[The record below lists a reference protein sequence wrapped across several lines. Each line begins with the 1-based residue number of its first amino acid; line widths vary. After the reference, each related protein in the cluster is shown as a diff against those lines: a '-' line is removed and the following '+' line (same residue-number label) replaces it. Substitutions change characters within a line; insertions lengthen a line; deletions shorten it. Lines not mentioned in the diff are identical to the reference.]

1 MDWTLPPPPP
11 AYELRLDAPLPLP
24 DDRPG
29 TARTSRAEKYER
41 RWKKART
48 WSGVSL
54 GLVGAGAALEAYAA
68 ASLFL
73 PELDDGTAP
82 ILAGTYGG
90 LLLYGGAT
98 GVFIAE
104 AVGSRGLVE
113 RPGPWGLVVSGVGVI
128 VTFGGAIQA
137 IQDGSDESVLVLLS
151 GPMLVGVG
159 ALTQYA
165 LADGAERSGFRA
177 AIVPT
182 GTGAAFVGTF

>member
-1 MDWTLPPPPP
+1 MDWTLPPPP
-11 AYELRLDAPLPLP
+11 AYELRLEAPLPVP

-29 TARTSRAEKYER
+29 TARTSRAQKYER

-54 GLVGAGAALEAYAA
+54 GLVGVGAALEAYTAA
-68 ASLFL
+68 TFFF
-73 PELDDGTAP
+73 PELDDGTVP
-82 ILAGTYGG
+82 LLTGTYGG
-90 LLLYGGAT
+90 MLLVGGAT

-113 RPGPWGLVVSGVGVI
+113 RPGPWGLAVSGVGVV
-128 VTFGGAIQA
+128 VTLAGAAQA
-137 IQDGSDESVLVLLS
+137 IQDGSDEAGLVLLS

-165 LADGAERSGFRA
+165 LGDGAERGGFRA

-182 GTGAAFVGTF
+182 GTGAAVVGTF